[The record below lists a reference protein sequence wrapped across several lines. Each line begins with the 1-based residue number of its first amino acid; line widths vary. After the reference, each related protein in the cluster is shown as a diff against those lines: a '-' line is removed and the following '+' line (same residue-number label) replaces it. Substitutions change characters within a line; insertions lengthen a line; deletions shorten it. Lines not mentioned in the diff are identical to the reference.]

1 MKVKCG
7 LKADKVGQRIRN
19 KLKWEQNN
27 EISFET
33 GVEGLMDESE
43 SGDEGDGE
51 MMGEIKIGDLLT
63 TNGKKISRESR
74 EPEWPHLNLFN
85 RIKWQ

>member
-1 MKVKCG
+1 
-7 LKADKVGQRIRN
+7 
-19 KLKWEQNN
+19 
-27 EISFET
+27 
-33 GVEGLMDESE
+33 MDESE

-74 EPEWPHLNLFN
+74 EPE
-85 RIKWQ
+85 